1 MKKQFLIIICV
12 LLILSINAFE
22 DVRERAIVFS
32 TDDEILV
39 NNVYSDSINTTKQWF
54 NNLSQ
59 TYNINKLHD
68 IYSIQDSTI
77 QRYCYVMEY
86 KYDLDM
92 NS

>member
-32 TDDEILV
+32 NDDEILV

-77 QRYCYVMEY
+77 QRY
-86 KYDLDM
+86 
-92 NS
+92 